1 MKLLLVEDNEK
12 LARSL
17 KKGLEAEG
25 YAVDREAD
33 GKAAFELGAAR
44 DAAYDLAILDL
55 MLPRMDGMEIC
66 RRWRGRGVDFRV
78 LMLTARD
85 SVEDRVTGL
94 DAGADD
100 YLPKPFSFDEL
111 PPAFAPSSGGRRE
124 PPGRVRAGDI
134 EIDPATHRATVAGRD
149 ASLTLKEFRLL
160 ELFVRNPGR
169 VLTRENIVAKLWDF
183 EFDGFSNVVDVHV
196 KNLRKK
202 IESLRG
208 EAEKRMKPS
217 RRFGAWATASRAD
230 PFTRARLNL
239 TVLYIA
245 IIAAVVLLLSS
256 SFYAIHDRRV
266 RDLGLRESES
276 AESDSGSPS
285 SLPVRRIPEILQR
298 SIVLADAV
306 TIAIAGALSY
316 FLAGRTLRPIR
327 DSMRSQ
333 REFYANAAHDLRTP
347 LAVMKTEAEGRAPR
361 PEARRRRGPRDP
373 RKLPRG
379 DRPDVGDGRGDAP
392 PLVRRTDRDGTMPRA
407 SKGPGGKRPTSPT
420 SPRRPS
426 SA

>member
-17 KKGLEAEG
+17 KKGLEADG
-25 YAVDREAD
+25 YAVDGEAD
-33 GKAAFELGAAR
+33 GKAAFELGVAR

-85 SVEDRVTGL
+85 SVEDRVAGL

-111 PPAFAPSSGGRRE
+111 SARIRALLRRPRESLPAEYGAGG
-124 PPGRVRAGDI
+124 I

-208 EAEKRMKPS
+208 EAGKEDEAIETVRGLGY
-217 RRFGAWATASRAD
+217 RF
-230 PFTRARLNL
+230 
-239 TVLYIA
+239 
-245 IIAAVVLLLSS
+245 
-256 SFYAIHDRRV
+256 
-266 RDLGLRESES
+266 
-276 AESDSGSPS
+276 
-285 SLPVRRIPEILQR
+285 
-298 SIVLADAV
+298 
-306 TIAIAGALSY
+306 
-316 FLAGRTLRPIR
+316 
-327 DSMRSQ
+327 
-333 REFYANAAHDLRTP
+333 
-347 LAVMKTEAEGRAPR
+347 
-361 PEARRRRGPRDP
+361 
-373 RKLPRG
+373 
-379 DRPDVGDGRGDAP
+379 
-392 PLVRRTDRDGTMPRA
+392 
-407 SKGPGGKRPTSPT
+407 KG
-420 SPRRPS
+420 
-426 SA
+426 